1 MKKIKLL
8 LLTLLLSLTS
18 CGQKDDYKLTI
29 VSPSGA
35 PAISIADLAYN
46 QKDEYNF
53 VLNKTPD
60 ILQASFLGNETDI
73 ILAPINMGA
82 TMYNKTGNYVLGAM
96 VTWGNLYF
104 ASRIENFT
112 LETMNDKDVVF
123 FGEGTINQ
131 YVVESVLTYNN
142 ITPKSITYLGAT
154 NLTQGQLIANENTI
168 ALVAEPALSVA
179 KSKVEGITSISV
191 QDLYASMTNSTS
203 YPQAGCFIRKQTIE
217 EHKNVVDSFLK
228 DLKDSCTKVNKD
240 VSTIAQYS
248 EELEFGGTKAVLE
261 NAIPNSNINFVKA
274 KDSQEQI
281 NTLFKDALKYCGGK
295 LPDDNFYYKK

>member
-1 MKKIKLL
+1 MKKLKLL
-8 LLTLLLSLTS
+8 FLSLLMSITS
-18 CGQKDDYKLTI
+18 CGPKDEYKLTI

-46 QKDEYNF
+46 HKDEYNF

-131 YVVESVLTYNN
+131 YVVESILNHN
-142 ITPKSITYLGAT
+142 DIAPKSITYLGAT
-154 NLTQGQLIANENTI
+154 NLTQGQLIANKDAIT
-168 ALVAEPALSVA
+168 LVAEPALSVA

-191 QDLYASMTNSTS
+191 QDLYAEMTNSTS
-203 YPQAGCFIRKQTIE
+203 YPQAGCFIRKKTIE
-217 EHKNVVDSFLK
+217 EHKSVVNNFLK
-228 DLKDSCTKVNKD
+228 DLKSSCSKTSKD

-248 EELEFGGTKAVLE
+248 EELQFGGTKAVLE
-261 NAIPNSNINFVKA
+261 KAIPNSNINYVKA
-274 KDSQEQI
+274 DDSKDKIEI
-281 NTLFKDALKYCGGK
+281 LFKDALKYCGGK

>member
-1 MKKIKLL
+1 
-8 LLTLLLSLTS
+8 
-18 CGQKDDYKLTI
+18 
-29 VSPSGA
+29 
-35 PAISIADLAYN
+35 
-46 QKDEYNF
+46 
-53 VLNKTPD
+53 
-60 ILQASFLGNETDI
+60 
-73 ILAPINMGA
+73 
-82 TMYNKTGNYVLGAM
+82 
-96 VTWGNLYF
+96 
-104 ASRIENFT
+104 
-112 LETMNDKDVVF
+112 
-123 FGEGTINQ
+123 
-131 YVVESVLTYNN
+131 
-142 ITPKSITYLGAT
+142 
-154 NLTQGQLIANENTI
+154 
-168 ALVAEPALSVA
+168 
-179 KSKVEGITSISV
+179 
-191 QDLYASMTNSTS
+191 MTNSTS

>member
-35 PAISIADLAYN
+35 PAISIADLEYN

-179 KSKVEGITSISV
+179 KSKVKGITSISV